1 LTVRNVRTTV
11 RTEGNA
17 PDIAWSR
24 VEVAAPGAQ
33 ETGEIGEVSEVETGE
48 VNAQK
53 TTTFEEARKLLDDAW
68 ARSAKAYKEAK
79 EQADTVYEAA
89 KKLAVDKDARKRADE
104 AHDQAVT
111 EAKKVRDAITNV
123 AQSVFTESWKQRDIA
138 VKDALAASKASGDLA
153 QKTYK
158 DAVAQADAVHKAART
173 QAIDKQAEKK
183 ADEAR
188 KDAGK
193 QARKNLDEATK
204 K

>member
-1 LTVRNVRTTV
+1 VTGKTREVSV
-11 RTEGNA
+11 
-17 PDIAWSR
+17 
-24 VEVAAPGAQ
+24 VEK
-33 ETGEIGEVSEVETGE
+33 GEVS
-48 VNAQK
+48 AQK

-123 AQSVFTESWKQRDIA
+123 AQSVFTESWKQRDVA
-138 VKDALAASKASGDLA
+138 VKDALSASKASGDLA

-158 DAVAQADAVHKAART
+158 EAVAQADAVHKAARN
-173 QAIDKQAEKK
+173 QAVDKQAEKK
-183 ADEAR
+183 ADEAH
-188 KDAGK
+188 KEAGR